1 MSKYNDVTQH
11 ISKHLPELGKHI
23 PDVMKH
29 FSGLVSTGVQ
39 DGALDKKTKELIA
52 IGIAVA
58 NRCDGCIGFHT
69 KTLVELGV
77 TEQELTEALGVAI
90 FMGGGPSAMYAA
102 ETISA
107 YKEFSAK

>member
-1 MSKYNDVTQH
+1 MSKYSEVTQH

-29 FSGLVSTGVQ
+29 FSRLVSAGVQ
-39 DGALDKKTKELIA
+39 DGALDKKTKELIT

-69 KTLVELGV
+69 KTLVERTRVSRSTRRCNHYGRRPIRYV
-77 TEQELTEALGVAI
+77 CR
-90 FMGGGPSAMYAA
+90 
-102 ETISA
+102 
-107 YKEFSAK
+107 

>member
-1 MSKYNDVTQH
+1 MSDFKQITTH
-11 ISKHLPELGKHI
+11 ISQNLPELAKHI
-23 PDVMKH
+23 PDVMKN
-29 FSGLVSTGVQ
+29 FSNLVSSGSQ

-69 KTLVELGV
+69 KILVDLGV
-77 TEQELTEALGVAI
+77 TEQELAEALGVAI

-102 ETISA
+102 ETMSA
-107 YKEFSAK
+107 YKQFTSK

>member
-1 MSKYNDVTQH
+1 MSDFKKITAD
-11 ISKHLPELGKHI
+11 ISQNLPDLAKHI

-29 FSGLVSTGVQ
+29 FSGLVSSGTQ
-39 DGALDKKTKELIA
+39 PGALDKKTKELIA

-69 KTLVELGV
+69 KALVDLGV

-90 FMGGGPSAMYAA
+90 FMGGGPSVMYAA

-107 YKEFSAK
+107 YKQFSAK

>member
-39 DGALDKKTKELIA
+39 DGALDKKTK
-52 IGIAVA
+52 
-58 NRCDGCIGFHT
+58 
-69 KTLVELGV
+69 
-77 TEQELTEALGVAI
+77 
-90 FMGGGPSAMYAA
+90 
-102 ETISA
+102 
-107 YKEFSAK
+107 

>member
-1 MSKYNDVTQH
+1 MSNFKQVTAN
-11 ISKHLPELGKHI
+11 ISQNLPTLSKHI

-29 FSGLVSTGVQ
+29 FSGLVSTGAQ

-77 TEQELTEALGVAI
+77 TEQELAEALGVAI
-90 FMGGGPSAMYAA
+90 FMGGGPSVMYAA

-107 YKEFSAK
+107 YQEFSNQ